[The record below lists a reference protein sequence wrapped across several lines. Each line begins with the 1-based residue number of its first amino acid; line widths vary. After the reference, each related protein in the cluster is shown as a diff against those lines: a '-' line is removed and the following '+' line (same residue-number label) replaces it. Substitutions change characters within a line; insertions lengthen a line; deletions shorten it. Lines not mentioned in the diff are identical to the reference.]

1 MKCGLAAFIQP
12 HSCRPRHDS
21 GSALPVSTDTKLGR
35 DELFCPL
42 RMAVS
47 SPCTCRV
54 AALQL
59 QVPASCLFSCTAL
72 ARLLPSV
79 SWMQGPTPRLLGRR
93 RRAGPWCFIG
103 PSAGRACTCVR
114 PGHGHGPALAMHW
127 QAPDW
132 PWPAGSKPSRL
143 RRPMSLALVGGLGH
157 AGGRGRWQ
165 QRPAGLQPNCGWHWH
180 SAMSVC
186 YIRVLGFLLLTGRVY
201 KHDAYVYEI
210 SPECEDEGA
219 R

>member
-103 PSAGRACTCVR
+103 PSAGRACTCAR
-114 PGHGHGPALAMHW
+114 PGHGHGPRPALAC
-127 QAPDW
+127 A
-132 PWPAGSKPSRL
+132 RL
-143 RRPMSLALVGGLGH
+143 AMTSWLKAQSAAAADVSCACRGVGACRRPRPMATAACRPATELRLALALRHV
-157 AGGRGRWQ
+157 
-165 QRPAGLQPNCGWHWH
+165 
-180 SAMSVC
+180 
-186 YIRVLGFLLLTGRVY
+186 RVLYPCAWVSSLDRTCL
-201 KHDAYVYEI
+201 
-210 SPECEDEGA
+210 
-219 R
+219 

>member
-114 PGHGHGPALAMHW
+114 PGHGHGPRPALAC
-127 QAPDW
+127 A
-132 PWPAGSKPSRL
+132 RL
-143 RRPMSLALVGGLGH
+143 AMASWLKAQSAAAADVSCACRGVGACRRPRPMATAACRPATELRLALALRHV
-157 AGGRGRWQ
+157 
-165 QRPAGLQPNCGWHWH
+165 
-180 SAMSVC
+180 
-186 YIRVLGFLLLTGRVY
+186 RVLYPCAWVSSLDRTCL
-201 KHDAYVYEI
+201 
-210 SPECEDEGA
+210 
-219 R
+219 

>member
-114 PGHGHGPALAMHW
+114 PGHGHGPALAGARLAMASW
-127 QAPDW
+127 LKAQ
-132 PWPAGSKPSRL
+132 PAAAAAVSCACWGVGAC
-143 RRPMSLALVGGLGH
+143 RRPRPMATAACRPATELRLALALRHV
-157 AGGRGRWQ
+157 
-165 QRPAGLQPNCGWHWH
+165 
-180 SAMSVC
+180 
-186 YIRVLGFLLLTGRVY
+186 RVLYPCAWVSSLDRTCL
-201 KHDAYVYEI
+201 
-210 SPECEDEGA
+210 
-219 R
+219 

>member
-1 MKCGLAAFIQP
+1 MWCRREAHFRMKCGLAAFIQP
-12 HSCRPRHDS
+12 HSCRPRHES

-114 PGHGHGPALAMHW
+114 PGHGHGPALA
-127 QAPDW
+127 
-132 PWPAGSKPSRL
+132 
-143 RRPMSLALVGGLGH
+143 
-157 AGGRGRWQ
+157 
-165 QRPAGLQPNCGWHWH
+165 
-180 SAMSVC
+180 
-186 YIRVLGFLLLTGRVY
+186 
-201 KHDAYVYEI
+201 
-210 SPECEDEGA
+210 GA
-219 R
+219 RLAKSCSKQN

>member
-21 GSALPVSTDTKLGR
+21 GSALPVSTDTKIGR

-103 PSAGRACTCVR
+103 PSAGRACTCAR
-114 PGHGHGPALAMHW
+114 PGHGHGPRPALAC
-127 QAPDW
+127 A
-132 PWPAGSKPSRL
+132 RL
-143 RRPMSLALVGGLGH
+143 AMASWLKAQSAAAADVSCACRGVGACRRPRPMATAACRPATELRLALALRHV
-157 AGGRGRWQ
+157 
-165 QRPAGLQPNCGWHWH
+165 
-180 SAMSVC
+180 
-186 YIRVLGFLLLTGRVY
+186 RVLYPCAWVSSLDRTCL
-201 KHDAYVYEI
+201 
-210 SPECEDEGA
+210 
-219 R
+219 

>member
-12 HSCRPRHDS
+12 HSCRPRHES

-114 PGHGHGPALAMHW
+114 PGHGHGPRPALAC
-127 QAPDW
+127 A
-132 PWPAGSKPSRL
+132 RL
-143 RRPMSLALVGGLGH
+143 AMASWLKAQSAAAADVSCACRGVGACRRPRPMATAACRPATELRLALALRHV
-157 AGGRGRWQ
+157 
-165 QRPAGLQPNCGWHWH
+165 
-180 SAMSVC
+180 
-186 YIRVLGFLLLTGRVY
+186 RVLYLCAWVSSLDRTCL
-201 KHDAYVYEI
+201 
-210 SPECEDEGA
+210 
-219 R
+219 

>member
-12 HSCRPRHDS
+12 HSCRPRHES

-114 PGHGHGPALAMHW
+114 PGHGHGPRPWSALACARTTGHG
-127 QAPDW
+127 Q
-132 PWPAGSKPSRL
+132 
-143 RRPMSLALVGGLGH
+143 LAQSPVGC
-157 AGGRGRWQ
+157 GGRCPLRLSGGWGM
-165 QRPAGLQPNCGWHWH
+165 PAAAADGNSGLQACNRTAAGTGTPPCPC
-180 SAMSVC
+180 AISVC
-186 YIRVLGFLLLTGRVY
+186 LGFF
-201 KHDAYVYEI
+201 
-210 SPECEDEGA
+210 S
-219 R
+219 

>member
-114 PGHGHGPALAMHW
+114 PGHGHGPRPALACARLAMASW
-127 QAPDW
+127 LKAQ
-132 PWPAGSKPSRL
+132 PAAAAAVSCACWGVGAC
-143 RRPMSLALVGGLGH
+143 RRPRPMATAACRPATELRLALALRHV
-157 AGGRGRWQ
+157 
-165 QRPAGLQPNCGWHWH
+165 
-180 SAMSVC
+180 
-186 YIRVLGFLLLTGRVY
+186 RVLYPCAWVSSLDRTCL
-201 KHDAYVYEI
+201 
-210 SPECEDEGA
+210 
-219 R
+219 